1 MSSTIS
7 ARHAATVTAA
17 APTVLTDDEAAAR
30 PASGIGAGARLAGKW
45 PIAGFVAGVSAFF
58 FTIFGSKFY
67 EASVTDK
74 GVDGVYDYVKDTGT
88 GQHVAMDLA
97 FLAAL
102 ALGLF
107 AAGFVRFIA
116 SRTPAGSNAASLA
129 RLGMGG
135 AVTLTVLIAAFKA
148 IYRGGLPDHMD
159 HQMYTKD
166 AVAVLDVL
174 VGQLQFVALWPLT
187 LVMGAVVALAFRH
200 RTLPRWYGA
209 VTGVILVATLAMA
222 FVLGLPYFAGL
233 VGPIWIIISTI
244 VVLRHR
250 NRPVGVAVV

>member
-17 APTVLTDDEAAAR
+17 APTVLTDDEAAR
-30 PASGIGAGARLAGKW
+30 GPASGVGAGSRLAGRW
-45 PIAGFVAGVSAFF
+45 PIAGFVAAVSAFA
-58 FTIFGSKFY
+58 FTVVGSKYY
-67 EASVTDK
+67 EASVTDQ
-74 GVDGVYDYVKDTGT
+74 GVNGVYDYVKDSGP

-107 AAGFVRFIA
+107 AAGFVRFLA
-116 SRTPAGSNAASLA
+116 SRTPAGSNAAALA

-135 AVTLTVLIAAFKA
+135 AVTLTVLVASLKA
-148 IYRGGLPDHMD
+148 IYRGGLDDHMD
-159 HQMYTKD
+159 HTMYTKD

-174 VGQLQFVALWPLT
+174 VGQVQYTALWPLT
-187 LVMGAVVALAFRH
+187 LVMGAVIALTFRH
-200 RTLPRWYGA
+200 RTLPRWYGG
-209 VTGVILVATLAMA
+209 VTAFFLVATLAMA

-233 VGPIWIIISTI
+233 VGPLWIAISTV

-250 NRPVGVAVV
+250 NRPVGVAV